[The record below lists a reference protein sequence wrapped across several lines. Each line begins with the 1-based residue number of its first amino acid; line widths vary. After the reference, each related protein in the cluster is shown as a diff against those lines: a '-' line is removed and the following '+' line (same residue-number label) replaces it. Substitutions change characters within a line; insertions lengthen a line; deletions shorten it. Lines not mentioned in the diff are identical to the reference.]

1 MNDRESKQLAV
12 QQADFVLYD
21 AALFLDTHP
30 ECVGALEFYK
40 NAKLAYQQAAAEY
53 EGQYG
58 PLSRRSANG
67 STCWNWL
74 SQPMPW
80 EKEA

>member
-1 MNDRESKQLAV
+1 MSDRETTLLAV

-30 ECVGALEFYK
+30 ECAQALEYYK
-40 NAKLAYQQAAAEY
+40 NAKAAYQQAAAEY
-53 EGQYG
+53 EAQYG

-67 STCWNWL
+67 TVCWNWL
-74 SQPMPW
+74 NQPMPR